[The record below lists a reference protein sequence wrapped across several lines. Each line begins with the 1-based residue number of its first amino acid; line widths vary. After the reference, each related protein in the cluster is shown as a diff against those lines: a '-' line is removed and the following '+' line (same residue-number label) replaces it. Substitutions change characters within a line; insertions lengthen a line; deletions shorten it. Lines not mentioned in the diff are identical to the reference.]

1 MLSEHRDKGTHKMKI
16 SKHLIVVTLLIFV
29 VLLGCSK
36 LNRENY
42 DKIKVGM
49 NYQQV
54 VSIIGDPDKCDA
66 IMGSKNCV
74 WGNENKKIT
83 INFIGDKV
91 FILSMNGL

>member
-1 MLSEHRDKGTHKMKI
+1 MKRP
-16 SKHLIVVTLLIFV
+16 KKLIVMALLLSVILF
-29 VLLGCSK
+29 GCSK

-74 WGNENKKIT
+74 WGNENKNIT

-91 FILSMNGL
+91 FFLSMNGL